1 MMYVTASAS
10 RMQNYRHEC
19 INGIMHKRPTEEMN
33 TCTTKCAKLHV
44 HVLCMHS
51 WYNVLLYTTSRG
63 GSFRTLGTMCY
74 CTL

>member
-1 MMYVTASAS
+1 MMYVTARAS

-44 HVLCMHS
+44 HVICMHS

-63 GSFRTLGTMCY
+63 GARFALLVQCAIA
-74 CTL
+74 L